1 MGALLRQTA
10 LNLQRLGNDGSLA
23 TKLATQMFHVI
34 GNHASQSEQRS
45 WSSSLPELANDLVQA
60 GLENVELLI
69 EYQLPYSSKRVDA
82 ILCGTDPKSGRPSI
96 ILVELKQWT
105 SCETVANTNDLV
117 QIGAYGNQPVLHP
130 AEQVRQYCDYLEG
143 FNRYLENSGAD
154 LYGVA
159 YLHNWLGARTAIV
172 DQISP
177 SDTSQVFLGS
187 EKAKWHDFLKSR
199 LSEKGAAGV
208 ADGLLSSKLAPTMQL
223 MDVAAAEIKHQ
234 EQFVLLDEQK
244 VAYSIVMKAV
254 RESAQSNKK
263 TAIVVTGGPGTGKS
277 VIALALLGELSRQG
291 KPTLHATGSKAFRN
305 SLRKIAGQRAPQVQK
320 LFAYFNSFMTAE
332 PNSLDVLI
340 CDEAHRIRET
350 SANRYTKADLRTG
363 LPQVNELLR
372 AARVPVF
379 LLDSHQVVRKGELGT
394 PEYIERS
401 AHALGIETIRVD
413 LDGQFRCGG
422 SRLYENWILGLLNL
436 SDNQPIAWEVDANF
450 NVTLAESPEEM
461 EALLSSKLGEGYKSR
476 ITAGFCWAWNDPNED
491 GSLPLDVSIGKW
503 QKPWNVKGD
512 RGVGGYLS
520 GELWA
525 IDPKGFD
532 QIGCVYTAQGFEY
545 DWNGVIFGP
554 DLVWRRDRWI
564 GVPSGSKDPAMRGV
578 PQDSFDQLIRNTYK
592 VLLTRGLTGTIVYSV
607 DSETQE
613 HLRELIETSNSIP

>member
-10 LNLQRLGNDGSLA
+10 LNLQQLGNDGSLA

-34 GNHASQSEQRS
+34 GNHATQSEQRS

-60 GLENVELLI
+60 GLEDVELLV

-82 ILCGTDPKSGRPSI
+82 ILCGTDPKTGKPNF

-105 SCETVANTNDLV
+105 SCEAVTGTNDLV

-130 AEQVRQYCDYLEG
+130 AEQVRQYCEYLKD
-143 FNRYLENSGAD
+143 FNRYLENSEARVYGA
-154 LYGVA
+154 A
-159 YLHNWLGARTAIV
+159 YLHNWLGARTSIV

-177 SDTSQVFLGS
+177 SNTSQVFLGS
-187 EKAKWHDFLKSR
+187 EKTKWHEFLKSH
-199 LSEKGAAGV
+199 LSGNGASEV
-208 ADGLLSSKLAPTMQL
+208 ADGLLTSKLAPTKQL

-254 RESAQSNKK
+254 RESSQSNKK
-263 TAIVVTGGPGTGKS
+263 TAIVITGGPGTGKS

-305 SLRKIAGQRAPQVQK
+305 SLRKIAGQRAPQVQR
-320 LFAYFNSFMTAE
+320 LFAYFNSFMTTE

-350 SANRYTKADLRTG
+350 SANRYTKADQRTG

-401 AHALGIETIRVD
+401 AHELGIETIRVD

-422 SRLYENWILGLLNL
+422 SRFYENWILGLLNL
-436 SDNQPIAWEVDANF
+436 SENQPMKWEEDSNF
-450 NVTLAESPEEM
+450 KVALAESPEEM
-461 EALLSSKLGEGYKSR
+461 EDFLSSKLDEGYKSR
-476 ITAGFCWAWNDPNED
+476 ITAGFCWSWNDPNED
-491 GSLPLDVSIGKW
+491 GSLPLDVSIGTW
-503 QKPWNVKGD
+503 HKPWNVKGD

-554 DLVWRRDRWI
+554 DLVWRQDRWV

-578 PQDSFDQLIRNTYK
+578 PQASFDQLIRNTYK
-592 VLLTRGLTGTIVYSV
+592 VLLTRGLSGTIVYSV

-613 HLRELIETSNSIP
+613 HLRKLMKTSNSKS